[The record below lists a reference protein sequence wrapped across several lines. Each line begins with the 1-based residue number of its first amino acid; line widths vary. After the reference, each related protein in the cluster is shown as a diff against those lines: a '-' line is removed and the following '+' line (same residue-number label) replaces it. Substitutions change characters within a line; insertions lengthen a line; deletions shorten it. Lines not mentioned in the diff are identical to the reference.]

1 MTIYIFV
8 ALIFVSIVGIIWSI
22 ALLLTGGRDVV
33 AERLEQ
39 MRVAPAL
46 PKEREALPLLKN
58 IAHFVAGIFPPPE
71 KLLSRYH
78 TLLMHAGFKWE
89 GALMFFYGLKLILT
103 VALPLAFFFTGFRFF
118 DFKMGVAVTVLL
130 AFVGF
135 FAVDSYLSYKARKR
149 QEEIFHNLPDVLD
162 LLAIVV
168 EAGLGL
174 DAALTRVSEEQL
186 FTKIPLA
193 AEMKQVSRE
202 IMVGLPRADA
212 LRNLYDRTGL
222 EDIKAFTSMMIQT
235 ERFGTSV
242 SQSLKVFSDSLRTRR
257 KQIAEEAA
265 AKTTI
270 KLVFPLVLFIFPAIF
285 VVLLGPAAI
294 SIYMAL
300 IK

>member
-1 MTIYIFV
+1 M
-8 ALIFVSIVGIIWSI
+8 
-22 ALLLTGGRDVV
+22 V

-39 MRVAPAL
+39 MRAAPAR
-46 PKEREALPLLKN
+46 PKEREGLPLLKKVTQ
-58 IAHFVAGIFPPPE
+58 FVAGIFPPPE

-78 TLLMHAGFKWE
+78 TLLIHAGSKWE
-89 GALMFFYGLKLILT
+89 GALLFFYGFKLILT
-103 VALPLAFFFTGFRFF
+103 VALPVIFFFTAFKFF
-118 DFKMGVAVTVLL
+118 DFKMGVAITVLL

-135 FAVDSYLSYKARKR
+135 FVIDGYLSYKARKR
-149 QEEIFHNLPDVLD
+149 QEELFHELPDVLD

-174 DAALTRVSEEQL
+174 DAALTRVSEEQI
-186 FTKIPLA
+186 FTKTFLA
-193 AEMKQVSRE
+193 LELKQVSRE

-212 LRNLYDRTGL
+212 LRNLYERTGL
-222 EDIKAFTSMMIQT
+222 EDIKAFTAMMIQT
-235 ERFGTSV
+235 EKFGTSI

-257 KQIAEEAA
+257 RQMAEEAA

-294 SIYMAL
+294 SIYKTF
-300 IK
+300 IE